1 MNCSEVLEHI
11 SSMVDNRLGGKELD
25 EFNQHAKICK
35 KCKDEYELERVTKKF
50 LQSSLHPFPP
60 PPYLEH
66 RVLTHI
72 NSNINSG
79 NIFAGIASFFGLIT
93 KRWYL
98 TVGLTTVVILI
109 FVLTQEPSS
118 HSHNSPQDNNFIHL
132 VYNNFDAVQ
141 KGEMASLIQANDS
154 HGLEIPKMKDCSL
167 VGGCVTSERGQQVT
181 HSIYKKEN
189 CIIYCLQIN
198 FDSIK
203 NNPNLTLPSHV
214 LDKLKET
221 GRYVADM
228 HKCCSVILW
237 VKDNNLFAAAA
248 EMDKNNLM
256 AYLTDTESKW

>member
-11 SSMVDNRLGGKELD
+11 SSVVDNRLGGKELE
-25 EFNQHAKICK
+25 EFNRHTKICK
-35 KCKDEYELERVTKKF
+35 RCKDEYSLERMTKNF
-50 LQSSLHPFPP
+50 LQSSLRPFPP

-66 RVLTHI
+66 RVLAHI
-72 NSNINSG
+72 NNNLKSG
-79 NIFAGIASFFGLIT
+79 NIFASVFGLIT

-98 TVGLTTVVILI
+98 TVGLTTAVILL

-118 HSHNSPQDNNFIHL
+118 HSHISPQDNNFIHL
-132 VYNNFDAVQ
+132 VYNNFNAVQ
-141 KGEMASLIQANDS
+141 KGEMAPFTQANNL
-154 HGLEIPKMKDCSL
+154 HGFEFPKMKDCSL
-167 VGGCVTSERGQQVT
+167 LGNCVTTEKGQQVT

-214 LDKLKET
+214 FEKLKET
-221 GRYVADM
+221 GQYVADM

-248 EMDKNNLM
+248 EMDKNDLM
-256 AYLTDTESKW
+256 AHLTDTESQW

>member
-1 MNCSEVLEHI
+1 
-11 SSMVDNRLGGKELD
+11 
-25 EFNQHAKICK
+25 
-35 KCKDEYELERVTKKF
+35 
-50 LQSSLHPFPP
+50 
-60 PPYLEH
+60 
-66 RVLTHI
+66 
-72 NSNINSG
+72 
-79 NIFAGIASFFGLIT
+79 
-93 KRWYL
+93 
-98 TVGLTTVVILI
+98 
-109 FVLTQEPSS
+109 QEPSP
-118 HSHNSPQDNNFIHL
+118 HSHTSPHDNNFIHL

-141 KGEMASLIQANDS
+141 KGEMASFIQANNP
-154 HGLEIPKMKDCSL
+154 HELEIQISNLDSQQVKIPQLKDCAL
-167 VGGCVTSERGQQVT
+167 LGGCVTAEKGQQVT

-214 LDKLKET
+214 LETIKET
-221 GRYVADM
+221 GWYVADM

>member
-11 SSMVDNRLGGKELD
+11 SSVVDNRLGGKELD
-25 EFNQHAKICK
+25 EFYQHAKICRR
-35 KCKDEYELERVTKKF
+35 CKDEYDLERVTKIF

-60 PPYLEH
+60 PLYLEH
-66 RVLTHI
+66 RLLTLI
-72 NSNINSG
+72 KTTTNSG
-79 NIFAGIASFFGLIT
+79 NIFSSVFELLI
-93 KRWYL
+93 KRWYF
-98 TVGLTTVVILI
+98 TVGLTTALILI
-109 FVLTQEPSS
+109 FVWTQKPSS
-118 HSHNSPQDNNFIHL
+118 HSHTSPQDNNFIHF

-141 KGEMASLIQANDS
+141 KGETAQFTEDNNAN
-154 HGLEIPKMKDCSL
+154 GFGIGQLKDCSL
-167 VGGCVTSERGQQVT
+167 IGTCNANYKGQQVT

-189 CIIYCLQIN
+189 CTIYCLQIN

-203 NNPNLTLPSHV
+203 NNPNLTLPSQV

-248 EMDKNNLM
+248 EMDINNLM
-256 AYLTDTESKW
+256 AFLTDAEAQW